1 MKKIFAVAA
10 LFCMVGLLS
19 VSTAFADWD
28 MDDVN
33 SAVNKIRQGQG
44 VNEWGN
50 YPSSHLQVISF
61 GAAGI
66 NYVIDVRMKICYAR
80 AVSSQGNGGLLMV
93 SCKALKEAYPL
104 MAPIITWER

>member
-1 MKKIFAVAA
+1 MKKFFVVAA

-33 SAVNKIRQGQG
+33 SAVNKIRQGQA
-44 VNEWGN
+44 VSKWDR
-50 YPSSHLQVISF
+50 YPTNHIQMFMFVVLDIT
-61 GAAGI
+61 
-66 NYVIDVRMKICYAR
+66 YYIDARAKICYAR
-80 AVSSQGNGGLLMV
+80 VRDQGNGGFLMV
-93 SCKALKEAYPL
+93 SCKALKDGYPL